1 MQFGSFFI
9 CPVLQKLVNLQPVS
23 PAPFTMQE
31 KSLALTQQVS
41 LSAKIQD
48 YVQLTKLRLSS
59 LVVFSAAM
67 GYVIATNGHFSWS
80 NFLLLMLG
88 GFLVTGASN
97 AFNQIIEKDLDKL
110 MTRTENR
117 PLPTGRMSVTEA
129 TLAAFLMG
137 ISGVIIL
144 WLKMNP
150 LCGILSLLS
159 LLLYAVV
166 YTPAKRITSF
176 SVLIGAIPGAFPP
189 LLGWI
194 AAKNEIGLEGLVL
207 YAIQFIWQFPHFWA
221 IAWMLHDDYQ
231 KAGFKMLPSGTGRTK
246 HSAFQTLVYSICLVP
261 MGFLPHFFQFTSLIS
276 ASLIIVCG
284 IWFSIQAYRL
294 YISCEMKAAQKLMF
308 GSFIYLPVVQIIWMI
323 DKLFQ

>member
-1 MQFGSFFI
+1 
-9 CPVLQKLVNLQPVS
+9 
-23 PAPFTMQE
+23 MQE
-31 KSLALTQQVS
+31 KSLTLTEQVS

-48 YVQLTKLRLSS
+48 YIQLTKLRLSS

-67 GYVIATNGHFSWS
+67 GYVIATNGNFIWTD
-80 NFLLLMLG
+80 FLLLMLG
-88 GFLVTGASN
+88 GFLVTGSSN

-110 MTRTENR
+110 MTRTANR
-117 PLPTGRMSVTEA
+117 PLPTGRMSVSEA
-129 TLAAFLMG
+129 MWAAILMG
-137 ISGVIIL
+137 ISGVAIL

-150 LCGILSLLS
+150 LCGVLSLLS
-159 LLLYAVV
+159 LLLYVAV

-189 LLGWI
+189 LLGWV
-194 AAKNEIGLEGLVL
+194 AAKNEVGLEGLVL
-207 YAIQFIWQFPHFWA
+207 YSIQFIWQFPHFWA

-261 MGFLPHFFQFTSLIS
+261 MGFLPHFFQFTGLIS
-276 ASLIIVCG
+276 TLLIIVCG
-284 IWFSIQAYRL
+284 IFFSVQAYRL
-294 YISCEMKAAQKLMF
+294 YVSCEMKSAQKLMF

>member
-1 MQFGSFFI
+1 
-9 CPVLQKLVNLQPVS
+9 
-23 PAPFTMQE
+23 MQE
-31 KSLALTQQVS
+31 KSLTLTEQVS

-48 YVQLTKLRLSS
+48 YIQLTKLRLSS

-67 GYVIATNGHFSWS
+67 GYVIATNGNFIWTD
-80 NFLLLMLG
+80 FLLLMLG
-88 GFLVTGASN
+88 GFLVTGSSN

-110 MTRTENR
+110 MTRTVNR
-117 PLPTGRMSVTEA
+117 PLPTGRMSVSEA
-129 TLAAFLMG
+129 MWAAILMG
-137 ISGVIIL
+137 ISGVAIL

-150 LCGILSLLS
+150 LCGVLSLLS
-159 LLLYAVV
+159 LLLYVAV

-189 LLGWI
+189 LLGWV
-194 AAKNEIGLEGLVL
+194 AAKNEVGLEGLVL
-207 YAIQFIWQFPHFWA
+207 YSIQFIWQFPHFWA

-261 MGFLPHFFQFTSLIS
+261 MGFLPHFFQFTGLIS
-276 ASLIIVCG
+276 TLLIIVCG
-284 IWFSIQAYRL
+284 IFFSVQAYRL
-294 YISCEMKAAQKLMF
+294 YVSCEMKSAQKLMF